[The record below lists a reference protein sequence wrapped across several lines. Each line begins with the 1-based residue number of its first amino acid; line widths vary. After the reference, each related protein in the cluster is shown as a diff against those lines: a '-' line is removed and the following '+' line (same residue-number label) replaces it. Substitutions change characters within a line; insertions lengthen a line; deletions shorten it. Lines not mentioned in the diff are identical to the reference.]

1 MNNLRPQV
9 LLGVLVGAVPLAVL
23 CAGGVA
29 FLLLRAGYGIFVWA
43 VLPFLGVLV
52 VVALLGVFLSRAAAG
67 RGGADGPRGR
77 EPGEDKPRRR
87 NDV

>member
-9 LLGVLVGAVPLAVL
+9 LLAVLVGAVPLAVL
-23 CAGGVA
+23 LAGVVA
-29 FLLLRAGYGIFVWA
+29 FLLLRAGFGILVWA

-52 VVALLGVFLSRAAAG
+52 VVAMLGVFLSRAASV
-67 RGGADGPRGR
+67 RGGAQGKGSK
-77 EPGEDKPRRR
+77 PGEEKSRRR